1 MIRKRLK
8 CLLLSRK
15 VIFTLLIIT
24 ISILSFQVLAE
35 DVHHGHAIKTPATG
49 PFVVSSDKPF
59 ETLMDEAMSIM
70 HRDMEQALRNGDPD
84 HDFVTMM
91 IPHHQGAIDMAKVL
105 LLYGKNAE
113 LRNLGKGIITAQE
126 NEIKIM
132 QEWLRKYKPEKPL
145 KSEPFAALMEKA
157 DITMHSGMEQSQRN
171 GDSDHDFV
179 TMMIP
184 HHQGAIDM
192 AKALLKYGK
201 DIALRKLAQQII
213 TEQQYEIQLMQA
225 WLKSYKSLK

>member
-1 MIRKRLK
+1 MIGKRLK

-35 DVHHGHAIKTPATG
+35 DVHHRHAIKTPATG

-91 IPHHQGAIDMAKVL
+91 IPHHQGAIDMAQAL
-105 LLYGKNAE
+105 LMYGKN
-113 LRNLGKGIITAQE
+113 
-126 NEIKIM
+126 
-132 QEWLRKYKPEKPL
+132 PE
-145 KSEPFAALMEKA
+145 
-157 DITMHSGMEQSQRN
+157 
-171 GDSDHDFV
+171 
-179 TMMIP
+179 
-184 HHQGAIDM
+184 
-192 AKALLKYGK
+192 
-201 DIALRKLAQQII
+201 LRKLAQQII

>member
-1 MIRKRLK
+1 
-8 CLLLSRK
+8 
-15 VIFTLLIIT
+15 
-24 ISILSFQVLAE
+24 
-35 DVHHGHAIKTPATG
+35 
-49 PFVVSSDKPF
+49 
-59 ETLMDEAMSIM
+59 M

-171 GDSDHDFV
+171 GDPDHDFV

-192 AKALLKYGK
+192 AQALLMYGK
-201 DIALRKLAQQII
+201 NPELRKLAQQII

-225 WLKSYKSLK
+225 WLKTYKSLK

>member
-1 MIRKRLK
+1 MIGKRLK

-35 DVHHGHAIKTPATG
+35 DVHHGHAIKTPAKE

-59 ETLMDEAMSIM
+59 ETLMDEAMAIM
-70 HRDMEQALRNGDPD
+70 HKDMEQASRNGDPD

-91 IPHHQGAIDMAKVL
+91 IPHHQGAIDMAQAL
-105 LLYGKNAE
+105 LMYGKNTE
-113 LRNLGKGIITAQE
+113 
-126 NEIKIM
+126 
-132 QEWLRKYKPEKPL
+132 
-145 KSEPFAALMEKA
+145 
-157 DITMHSGMEQSQRN
+157 
-171 GDSDHDFV
+171 
-179 TMMIP
+179 
-184 HHQGAIDM
+184 
-192 AKALLKYGK
+192 
-201 DIALRKLAQQII
+201 LRKLAQQII